1 MAASTVPP
9 STPSTPSGIDMD
21 QLHAFAKALYL
32 GDFSFRFAVTPGMS
46 WKAEEIAVGLN
57 RHLEQMGQLFPEI
70 KRVCDEVGTQG
81 KLGPQVEHT
90 FGPGPWRDMV
100 DSINDMATQLTEQ
113 LRDMNRTAT
122 LIGRGELGRPVT
134 VDCQGETLELKSAL
148 NAIADG
154 LRSSGPLA

>member
-1 MAASTVPP
+1 MEASTVPP
-9 STPSTPSGIDMD
+9 SMQSGIDID
-21 QLHAFAKALYL
+21 QLHAFMHALFT

-46 WKAEEIAVGLN
+46 WKAEEVAIGLN
-57 RHLEQMGQLFPEI
+57 RHLEQMGQLMPEI
-70 KRVCDEVGTQG
+70 ARVCDEVGTQG

-100 DSINDMATQLTEQ
+100 DSINDMAAHLTNQ
-113 LRDMNRTAT
+113 LRDMNRTAK

-134 VDCQGETLELKSAL
+134 VPCQGETLELKSAL

-154 LRSSGPLA
+154 LRGSGPPA